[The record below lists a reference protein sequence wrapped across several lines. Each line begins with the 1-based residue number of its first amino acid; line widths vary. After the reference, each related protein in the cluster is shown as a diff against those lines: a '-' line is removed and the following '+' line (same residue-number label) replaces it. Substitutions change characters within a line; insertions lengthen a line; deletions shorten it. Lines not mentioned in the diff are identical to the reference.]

1 MHLRQLNHARLGIV
15 FKPRGPLLIK
25 SGIETPDPT
34 RPGMEFVR
42 TRHPEHGETVY
53 LPGSSLKGAMRS
65 HAERILRGL
74 AVRACDPLDGK
85 DGNHRC
91 KNPKPEF
98 KGDVVTSDRIFRAQ
112 CATCRTFGS
121 LSVSGRFRVLD
132 AYPWPLGADTSA
144 QAKAVRLANATET
157 RWQVGINRRTGQAQ
171 GGALYDLEVVVGG
184 EFHTEIH
191 LHNFQLWQL
200 GLTAAIVREMDEGH
214 VPIGFGKFRGLGQVE
229 ARLTGLR
236 ATMTGRTERL
246 LGVAELCDAA
256 DRSAYDLDADDA
268 VDLPDAAKPRP
279 IWRGSQLAIDG
290 EDLADVLDRVIDG
303 PLASFVRN
311 RSQRRAAGGGR

>member
-15 FKPRGPLLIK
+15 LKPRGPLLIK

-65 HAERILRGL
+65 HAERVLQGL
-74 AVRACDPLDGK
+74 SITVCDPFARKG
-85 DGNHRC
+85 RC
-91 KNPKPEF
+91 RSASGPSPRVF
-98 KGDVVTSDRIFRAQ
+98 QAQ
-112 CATCRTFGS
+112 CPACRTFGS
-121 LSVSGRFRVLD
+121 LKLSGRFRVLD
-132 AYPWPLGADTSA
+132 AYPWPLEADASVRA
-144 QAKAVRLANATET
+144 EAVRVANATES

-236 ATMTGRTERL
+236 ATMTGRTEHL
-246 LGVAELCDAA
+246 LGVGELCGAA
-256 DRSAYDLDADDA
+256 VRSAYDLDADDA
-268 VDLPDAAKPRP
+268 VDLPDAARPRP
-279 IWRGSQLAIDG
+279 TWRGSQLAIDG
-290 EDLADVLDRVIDG
+290 KDLDDVLDRVIDG

-311 RSQRRAAGGGR
+311 RSRRRAAGSGR